1 MEQAKVNIFTD
12 EQLRRDMD
20 YYRAQRISKAML
32 DSGLI
37 DRAQFGFLTVLNRES
52 FSPFLSQIMP
62 GDR

>member
-1 MEQAKVNIFTD
+1 MTQAESNIFTD
-12 EQLRRDMD
+12 EQLQRDMD
-20 YYRAQRISKAML
+20 HYRAQRIVKAML

-37 DRAQFGFLTVLNRES
+37 DRQQFGFLTVLNRES